1 MINCFERL
9 VHTVLVW
16 PPLLLQR
23 TVQMP
28 WEKTFNESDVIEQ
41 VMQVFWKKG
50 YSATS
55 ISDLTEATGIKR
67 GSLYNAFQSKD
78 GLFIK
83 SLLKYENEQRRA
95 WMTQAEEQE
104 DAKAAIL
111 DFFDDGVKSSLND
124 PERKGCLLINTAVDF
139 SIHNEEVKKVV
150 TIGVKEATQFFE
162 RLIRRGQES
171 GQIPAGIDPRS
182 TAKALFALLI
192 GIRVMGRGVFGKT
205 SLQQIAGQADALIS

>member
-1 MINCFERL
+1 MSPYHAKFRRRRKPKPANE
-9 VHTVLVW
+9 
-16 PPLLLQR
+16 
-23 TVQMP
+23 MP
-28 WEKTFNESDVIEQ
+28 WEKTFEESDVIEQ

-95 WMTQAEEQE
+95 WMRDAEARE
-104 DAKAAIL
+104 DPREAIL
-111 DFFDDGVKSSLND
+111 WWFKECVKSSLND
-124 PERKGCLLINTAVDF
+124 PERKGCLLINTALDF

-150 TIGVKEATQFFE
+150 SSGVKEVSQFFE
-162 RLIRRGQES
+162 RLIKRGQES
-171 GQIPAGIDPRS
+171 GQIPASVEPRS

-192 GIRVMGRGVFGKT
+192 GIRVMGRGALDKS
-205 SLQQIAGQADALIS
+205 SLQQIAKQAETLIS